1 MVSVRAKRAKMAAEA
16 AAAAAEAE
24 QQKAVAMAKVRELQ
38 DELQKVTD
46 KLVKKTEELERK
58 YDRKKVPIYD
68 RRSLVI
74 NSIPEFWLT
83 AFLKHPTL
91 GTLLTQEDQQIF
103 RYLDSLYVE
112 DLQYPQKGYCITFNF
127 KINPYFEN
135 ETLSKTVDYTDE
147 GLETTCTTIRWKE
160 GKAPPA
166 ISAVPVEERDKRL
179 LPFITSFFKWF
190 GYAAEDTMGSDQDL
204 VGDMIKGELWVN
216 PLNHEGEDGEWDD
229 EDDD

>member
-1 MVSVRAKRAKMAAEA
+1 MVSCRAKRAKMAAEA
-16 AAAAAEAE
+16 EAAAAAEAE
-24 QQKAVAMAKVRELQ
+24 QRKAVAMEKVRELQ
-38 DELQKVTD
+38 DEVQKVTD

-58 YDRKKVPIYD
+58 YDQKKVPIYD

-74 NSIPEFWLT
+74 NSIPDFWLT

-103 RYLDSLYVE
+103 RYLDSIHVE
-112 DLQYPQKGYCITFNF
+112 DLKYPQKGYCITFNF

-147 GLETTCTTIRWKE
+147 DLETTCTTIRWKE

-166 ISAVPVEERDKRL
+166 ISAIPVEERDKRL

-190 GYAAEDTMGSDQDL
+190 GYAAEDTMGFDQDL
-204 VGDMIKGELWVN
+204 VGDLIKGDLWVN
-216 PLNHEGEDGEWDD
+216 PIEHLNHED
-229 EDDD
+229 EA

>member
-1 MVSVRAKRAKMAAEA
+1 MVSCRAKRAKLAAE

-24 QQKAVAMAKVRELQ
+24 QLKAVAMEKVRELQ

-46 KLVKKTEELERK
+46 KLVKKAEELEH
-58 YDRKKVPIYD
+58 
-68 RRSLVI
+68 
-74 NSIPEFWLT
+74 FWLT

-103 RYLDSLYVE
+103 RYLDSIHVE
-112 DLQYPQKGYCITFNF
+112 DLTYPQKGYCITFNF

-147 GLETTCTTIRWKE
+147 DLETTCTTIRWKE

-166 ISAVPVEERDKRL
+166 ISAIPVEERDKRL

-190 GYAAEDTMGSDQDL
+190 GYAAEDTMGFDQDL
-204 VGDMIKGELWVN
+204 VGDLIKGDLWVN
-216 PLNHEGEDGEWDD
+216 PIEHLNHEDEDVKGDD

>member
-1 MVSVRAKRAKMAAEA
+1 MDNLACHVGQSSVVFSVITNNGLVNAFTWT
-16 AAAAAEAE
+16 
-24 QQKAVAMAKVRELQ
+24 
-38 DELQKVTD
+38 VTD

-58 YDRKKVPIYD
+58 YDQKKVPIYD

-74 NSIPEFWLT
+74 NSIPDFWLT

-103 RYLDSLYVE
+103 RYLDSIHVE
-112 DLQYPQKGYCITFNF
+112 DLKYPQKGYCITFNF

-147 GLETTCTTIRWKE
+147 DLETTCTTIRWKE

-166 ISAVPVEERDKRL
+166 ISAIPVEERDKRL
-179 LPFITSFFKWF
+179 LPFITRYFFF
-190 GYAAEDTMGSDQDL
+190 STPVFE
-204 VGDMIKGELWVN
+204 
-216 PLNHEGEDGEWDD
+216 
-229 EDDD
+229 